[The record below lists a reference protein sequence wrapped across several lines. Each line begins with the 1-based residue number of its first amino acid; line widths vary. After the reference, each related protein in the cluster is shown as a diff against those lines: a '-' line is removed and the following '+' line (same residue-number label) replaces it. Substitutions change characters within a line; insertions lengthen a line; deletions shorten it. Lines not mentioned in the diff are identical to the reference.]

1 MSALASLT
9 IFPVDKGISVSSY
22 VSKAVK
28 IIKNSGL
35 NYELG
40 PMNTCIEGEWNEVM
54 DVVNKCMEIIKSES
68 SRVYMVLNVDYRDGE
83 KGRIKKKVESIENKL
98 HKI

>member
-9 IFPVDKGISVSSY
+9 IFPVDKGLSVSLY
-22 VSKAVK
+22 VAKAVK

-54 DVVNKCMEIIKSES
+54 NVVNKCMEIIKSES